1 MKNKHFFL
9 ASALLM
15 ASVGASAQTDVT
27 STYLTNADFSSTEGW
42 TAVTSAQ
49 FNERGNGLIGTYG
62 VRTAEGQ
69 AVSTV
74 DATHLATEYCFG
86 FEVRWESNY
95 AAFTQTTSELPI
107 GAYTLTYDVENTN
120 PNTTKATY
128 DNRFFVQIGDVKTTD
143 KSTEWMAAGKS
154 SWTTHSITF
163 NVTSPTTAT
172 ISLGY
177 GTGSNNIGSKNTPT
191 LHVSHLKLTWTDPLE
206 AGKAA
211 LQAEIDKAKLCDA
224 KEGLA
229 DAITAAESALTNA
242 TTADELANALATLQ
256 TADKD
261 AILRY
266 DNGLAD
272 ATYAAP
278 VATSFVV
285 NGTFDSGISPWQRT
299 GTYQNNK
306 TANNQSG
313 AFTGNFYENW
323 NGSAQ
328 ANKMYQTI
336 SNIPNGTYRLDI
348 AAFVNTLADPNESQY
363 VFANNDKTYLT
374 TGAPT
379 AYEVYTVVTNNQIEI
394 GLEQTT
400 ATANWMGIDNV
411 SLRYYGAGDVINDAK
426 NASHKLAWE
435 EAKAAAVAAVA
446 NTDYQNVTGDE
457 LTTLNAEIAKDEPS
471 TADGYDEA
479 AAALTAATSAFT
491 SAKATYDAFVAAK
504 AVETPEL
511 AYAAAAKKTALT
523 EAKAATVSTAAEAA
537 TAAAAITT
545 ALRAYY
551 ESHALAEAV
560 DGAVDMT
567 SAVAAANADTNTG
580 WTNGIGTNQG
590 QGYTDAAGTVAAKY
604 LDGGWAKSAGVN
616 IDMTRSVEI
625 PAGKYLLTVKARGAV
640 NLDVYTLSIAGETI
654 DLPHANG
661 NSNGVFGNGW
671 EDASIEFETQE
682 SGTQT
687 LEIKATSTASQQWIS
702 LNDFRL
708 IRLELYTEM
717 ADAADYAA
725 LNAAIEAAEAMT
737 LGFEEGEYAPYNNVD
752 VLKAIATAKAIDQ
765 NVENAKEDVT
775 TLTTMLTDGWTANEE
790 DVDAI
795 YNGDFATVA
804 AGANYPDGWKRTNAW
819 GQMQSGLDGNFA
831 TAYYNQPGSL
841 QYGNQGAYTM
851 PLAANTAYQLVFW
864 YRSHE
869 NNSNNGITVSVLNA
883 DNEGLAAVTFERNS
897 STTDWVSATAY
908 FTTGAAGNYV
918 LTLANNGNTWMT
930 GVSLVKFEKA
940 ASIDLTETEGLYRDF
955 NRTYAQTVTIERTIK
970 EGFNTVCLPFD
981 LTAEQVAAVFGENA
995 KVYTFEDV
1003 PDGENS
1009 TINFNTKAENTIAAN
1024 VPVLIGDAT
1033 ATTDVKTINNLM
1045 FKTAEANVSGTN
1057 FDFVGTY
1064 APMTVAENDY
1074 FIGDGA
1080 VYKSTGT
1087 TTMNAFR
1094 AYIQNKTSATGDVK
1108 LFIDGLTTGIDA
1120 ISGKAAASAQ
1130 DGIYNLAGQ
1139 RVSKAQRGIYVV
1151 GGKKVLVK

>member
-1 MKNKHFFL
+1 
-9 ASALLM
+9 
-15 ASVGASAQTDVT
+15 
-27 STYLTNADFSSTEGW
+27 
-42 TAVTSAQ
+42 
-49 FNERGNGLIGTYG
+49 
-62 VRTAEGQ
+62 
-69 AVSTV
+69 
-74 DATHLATEYCFG
+74 
-86 FEVRWESNY
+86 
-95 AAFTQTTSELPI
+95 
-107 GAYTLTYDVENTN
+107 
-120 PNTTKATY
+120 
-128 DNRFFVQIGDVKTTD
+128 
-143 KSTEWMAAGKS
+143 
-154 SWTTHSITF
+154 
-163 NVTSPTTAT
+163 
-172 ISLGY
+172 
-177 GTGSNNIGSKNTPT
+177 
-191 LHVSHLKLTWTDPLE
+191 
-206 AGKAA
+206 
-211 LQAEIDKAKLCDA
+211 
-224 KEGLA
+224 
-229 DAITAAESALTNA
+229 
-242 TTADELANALATLQ
+242 
-256 TADKD
+256 
-261 AILRY
+261 
-266 DNGLAD
+266 
-272 ATYAAP
+272 
-278 VATSFVV
+278 
-285 NGTFDSGISPWQRT
+285 
-299 GTYQNNK
+299 
-306 TANNQSG
+306 
-313 AFTGNFYENW
+313 
-323 NGSAQ
+323 
-328 ANKMYQTI
+328 
-336 SNIPNGTYRLDI
+336 
-348 AAFVNTLADPNESQY
+348 
-363 VFANNDKTYLT
+363 
-374 TGAPT
+374 
-379 AYEVYTVVTNNQIEI
+379 
-394 GLEQTT
+394 
-400 ATANWMGIDNV
+400 
-411 SLRYYGAGDVINDAK
+411 
-426 NASHKLAWE
+426 
-435 EAKAAAVAAVA
+435 
-446 NTDYQNVTGDE
+446 
-457 LTTLNAEIAKDEPS
+457 
-471 TADGYDEA
+471 
-479 AAALTAATSAFT
+479 
-491 SAKATYDAFVAAK
+491 AFVAAK
-504 AVETPEL
+504 TAETPEL
-511 AYAAAAKKTALT
+511 AYADAAKKTTLT

-551 ESHALAEAV
+551 ESHAMAEGV
-560 DGAVDMT
+560 EGAVDQT
-567 SAVAAANADTNTG
+567 SAVATANADTNTG

-604 LDGGWAKSAGVN
+604 LDGGWAQNAGAN

-708 IRLELYTEM
+708 VRLELYTEM

-1045 FKTAEANVSGTN
+1045 FKTAEAKVSGTN

-1094 AYIQNKTSATGDVK
+1094 AYIQNKTNATGDVK

-1120 ISGKAAASAQ
+1120 ISGEAAASAQ

>member
-435 EAKAAAVAAVA
+435 EAKAAAEAAVA
-446 NTDYQNVTGDE
+446 NTDYQNVTGAE
-457 LTTLNAEIAKDEPS
+457 LTTLNAEIAKAEPS

-479 AAALTAATSAFT
+479 AAALTAATSTFT
-491 SAKATYDAFVAAK
+491 AAKASYDALVAAK
-504 AVETPEL
+504 TAETPEL
-511 AYAAAAKKTALT
+511 AYADAAKKTTLT
-523 EAKAATVSTAAEAA
+523 EAKAATVSTAAEAT

-551 ESHALAEAV
+551 ESHAMAEGV
-560 DGAVDMT
+560 EGAVDQT

-590 QGYTDAAGTVAAKY
+590 QGYTDAAGTVASKY
-604 LDGGWAKSAGVN
+604 LDGGWAQSTGVN

-625 PAGKYLLTVKARGAV
+625 PAGKYLLTATARGAIA
-640 NLDVYTLSIAGETI
+640 LDTYTLSIGGQAAN
-654 DLPHANG
+654 LPKNG
-661 NSNGVFGNGW
+661 STGGVFGNGW
-671 EDASIEFETQE
+671 DDVSVEFVTD
-682 SGTQT
+682 GTAQT
-687 LEIKATSTASQQWIS
+687 LEVVAKSEAAQQWIS
-702 LNDFRL
+702 INRFRL
-708 IRLELYTEM
+708 VRLELYTEM
-717 ADAADYAA
+717 ADAEDYTA

-1045 FKTAEANVSGTN
+1045 FKTAEAKVNGTN

-1064 APMTVAENDY
+1064 APMKVAENDY
-1074 FIGDGA
+1074 FIGEGA

-1094 AYIQNKTSATGDVK
+1094 AYIQNKTNATGDVK

-1120 ISGKAAASAQ
+1120 ISGEAAASAQ